1 MSDGDGVEPGS
12 QAWELAKLI
21 GRYEETTKTVF
32 HRLEKIDETNGKIL
46 ESLQD
51 VNNTINKRGHE
62 LDDTKDDVGA
72 LKEAVNTLEK
82 KNNLE
87 LSRNSKIQIIANFVI
102 SILNI
107 IATAWSRIV
116 G

>member
-1 MSDGDGVEPGS
+1 MSGDGVEPGTPP
-12 QAWELAKLI
+12 WELAKLI

-32 HRLEKIDETNGKIL
+32 HRLEKIDETNAKIL
-46 ESLQD
+46 DSLQG

-62 LDDTKDDVGA
+62 LDDTQDDVVA
-72 LKEAVNTLEK
+72 LKDAVAILEK
-82 KNNLE
+82 KNHLE
-87 LSRNSKIQIIANFVI
+87 LSMNSRIQILANFVI

-107 IATAWSRIV
+107 ISTFWSRIV